1 MSASFTSFTPSIS
14 EVDMPLNSECVNI
27 SPEQLLGRPLNE
39 IEEKYAPKVLYV
51 ATNRGIPIPK
61 PRTAIIGSRKASE
74 EGRKV
79 AAEISGHLAKKG
91 VVIVS
96 GLAEGIDTAAHMA
109 AIGVGG
115 RTVAVLGTSLNKY
128 YPAKNA
134 RLQATIMHDH
144 WLVSEFP
151 EGSPTTPK
159 SFVIRNRT
167 MALISDASI
176 IIEAGETSGSLHQ
189 GWETL
194 RLGRPLF
201 LWTTIVRNPSL
212 EWPRKMIQYG
222 AIELKDVEQILDVLP
237 SSERILKVLS

>member
-1 MSASFTSFTPSIS
+1 MSTSFSSFTSSIG
-14 EVDMPLNSECVNI
+14 EVDMSRNQQFLSI

-39 IEEKYAPKVLYV
+39 IEEKYAPKALYV
-51 ATNRGIPIPK
+51 ATSNGIPIPK

-74 EGRKV
+74 EGRRA
-79 AAEISGHLAKKG
+79 AAEISSHLAKKG
-91 VVIVS
+91 VVIIS

-109 AIGVGG
+109 AIKVGG
-115 RTVAVLGTSLNKY
+115 KTVAVLGTPLNKY

-134 RLQATIMHDH
+134 QLQETIMRDH

-151 EGSPTTPK
+151 EGFPTTPK

-176 IIEAGETSGSLHQ
+176 IMEASETSGSLHQ

-201 LWTTIVRNPSL
+201 LWTTIVRNSSL
-212 EWPRKMIQYG
+212 QWPRKMIQYG
-222 AIELKDVEQILDVLP
+222 AIELEDVEQIFDVLP
-237 SSERILKVLS
+237 SSERILKILS